1 MAGIYG
7 LKPTD
12 LSAFAA
18 FFRRN
23 GIAVREYSKR
33 EIMVG
38 ESDSTDT
45 ICIIMSGSAYLAGV
59 NEGGRRTIADFYFP
73 GDITGRYIFPS
84 LSRSGFYYIASASS
98 CRAAVTEYSRIST
111 MAKEGS
117 PEAGRLISA
126 LVASGNRLSTHAYI
140 VGQRSLAEKLM
151 LFFEHMSSKTGS
163 DSFKLPISYTN
174 LADYLAAD
182 RSAMMREIK
191 KLNDTG
197 MIRSD
202 KLKISILNKN

>member
-7 LKPTD
+7 LKPTE
-12 LSAFAA
+12 LSAFWG

-23 GIAVREYSKR
+23 GINVRDFSKR
-33 EIMVG
+33 QIMIG
-38 ESDSTDT
+38 ETDSTDT

-59 NEGGRRTIADFYFP
+59 TESGRRTIADFYFP

-98 CRAAVTEYSRIST
+98 CRAAVMEYSRIAAL
-111 MAKEGS
+111 AKEGS
-117 PEAGRLISA
+117 PEAGKIISA
-126 LVASGNRLSTHAYI
+126 LVASGSRLSTHAYI

-151 LFFEHMSSKTGS
+151 LFFEHMSDKAGS
-163 DSFKLPISYTN
+163 DSFKLNISYTN

-197 MIRSD
+197 MIHSD
-202 KLKISILNKN
+202 KLKITILKRN